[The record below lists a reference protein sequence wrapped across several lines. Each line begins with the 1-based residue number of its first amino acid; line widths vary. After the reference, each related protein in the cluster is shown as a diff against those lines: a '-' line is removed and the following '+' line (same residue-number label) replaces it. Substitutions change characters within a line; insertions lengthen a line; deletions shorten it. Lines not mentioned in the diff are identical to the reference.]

1 MIVSDLYKVMSET
14 QKTDIFS
21 VKKQI
26 FLFSGECKEITSSCM
41 ELQVNSI
48 FTNKDL
54 FVITVE

>member
-14 QKTDIFS
+14 QEIDIYS

-26 FLFSGECKEITSSCM
+26 FIFTGESKDITSSCM

-48 FTNKDL
+48 FTNNDL

>member
-1 MIVSDLYKVMSET
+1 MLVSDLYKVMSET
-14 QKTDIFS
+14 QEIDIYS

-26 FLFSGECKEITSSCM
+26 FIFKGECKDITLSCM

-48 FTNKDL
+48 FTNNDL

>member
-14 QKTDIFS
+14 QEIDVFS

-26 FLFSGECKEITSSCM
+26 FIFTGECKDITLSCM
-41 ELQVNSI
+41 ELQVNGI

-54 FVITVE
+54 FVITVD

>member
-14 QKTDIFS
+14 QEIDIYS

-26 FLFSGECKEITSSCM
+26 FIFTGECKDITSSCM

-48 FTNKDL
+48 FTNNDL
-54 FVITVE
+54 FVINVD